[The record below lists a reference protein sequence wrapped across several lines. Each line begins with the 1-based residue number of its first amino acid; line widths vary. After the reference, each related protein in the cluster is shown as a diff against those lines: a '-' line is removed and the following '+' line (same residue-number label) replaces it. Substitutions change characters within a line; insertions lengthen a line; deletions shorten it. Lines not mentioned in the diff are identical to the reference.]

1 MIQELVEFGKR
12 VTVDKNRAFKEE
24 HYSITLVIDKEG
36 QYQQFIVGERQ
47 SIEAE
52 VITAK
57 KGKARFL
64 LDKSEEVL
72 GISVVV
78 DKLEAFQKR
87 LEPFKEVES
96 LKPVFKF
103 YDKQN
108 PNGLRKAIIEYLNLS
123 DGYKDGNITFMV
135 DSTILLAMEEVQEA
149 INKHIQE
156 QEQTK
161 TKESEDLSAK
171 KTPYTTAIVIDE
183 NGEFQGFVVNDNQS
197 VRTKPIFVK
206 KKESYLLLGRCED
219 VLGITE
225 AGVDKK
231 HKLFLDKLL
240 QYKKDLHSIE
250 PVFKFYKDG
259 NGNGIK
265 KAISESV
272 IKFRKDST
280 EENITFMLMGESVL
294 LRNDE
299 VRAAIIKHFNENE
312 QKLSNGKICSI
323 CGKSDSPVLD
333 EPHGLVKMPKG
344 QSAGSALVSYNAKAF
359 ESYGLIGNLNSSICR
374 ECARNYIDGLSFLLS
389 YGHMVENKENDKKKS
404 YYHHKHRIN
413 ISDTTVALF
422 WTKQETEEVNPFMIY
437 DEPNEVEV
445 RNLFTSVLN
454 GDSSISSVVESNM
467 FYSLTLS
474 SAAARIAVRDWTAI
488 SLEVYKCNLADWFQD
503 IEIQDYNGKLIYSPL
518 RLLIN
523 AFQRR
528 KKQGERAKSD
538 LVSKARIGS
547 ILWNAAIKGR
557 SYKIPLEILQSV
569 LNRIY
574 VEGEFSPYRAA
585 IIKLIINRN
594 TNKNMKSHLDESN
607 RSIAYMCGRLFAVI
621 ESMQWKAIGNV
632 NSGIKERFF
641 AATVSQP
648 AYVLGSLLTKN
659 VPIYQHK
666 IGGYLAKELDEIA
679 GIISE
684 RGSFPQRFT
693 LIEQGEFALG
703 YYFQRTHKVNNEKL
717 GNANS

>member
-12 VTVDKNRAFKEE
+12 VFKEKSRALKGDT
-24 HYSITLVIDKEG
+24 YSIILVIDELGVFQK
-36 QYQQFIVGERQ
+36 FIIGEKQ
-47 SIEAE
+47 DILAEA
-52 VITAK
+52 ITAK
-57 KGKARFL
+57 KGKSRFL
-64 LDKSEEVL
+64 LDKCEEVL
-72 GISVVV
+72 GIGEGDVNKKHELFLK
-78 DKLEAFQKR
+78 KLECYKTLPV
-87 LEPFKEVES
+87 LEPI
-96 LKPVFKF
+96 FKF
-103 YDKQN
+103 YDEN
-108 PNGLRKAIIEYLNLS
+108 NINGLRKAKADFEKLERN
-123 DGYKDGNITFMV
+123 DQKGNITFMV
-135 DSTILLAMEEVQEA
+135 DATLLLKTEEVK
-149 INKHIQE
+149 N
-156 QEQTK
+156 
-161 TKESEDLSAK
+161 
-171 KTPYTTAIVIDE
+171 
-183 NGEFQGFVVNDNQS
+183 
-197 VRTKPIFVK
+197 
-206 KKESYLLLGRCED
+206 
-219 VLGITE
+219 
-225 AGVDKK
+225 
-231 HKLFLDKLL
+231 
-240 QYKKDLHSIE
+240 
-250 PVFKFYKDG
+250 
-259 NGNGIK
+259 
-265 KAISESV
+265 
-272 IKFRKDST
+272 
-280 EENITFMLMGESVL
+280 
-294 LRNDE
+294 
-299 VRAAIIKHFNENE
+299 AIIKRFEEEE
-312 QKLSNGKICSI
+312 QKLVNGRICSI
-323 CGKSDSPVLD
+323 CGSSQIPVLD

-344 QSAGSALVSYNAKAF
+344 QSAGSALVSYNEKAF

-389 YGHMVENKENDKKKS
+389 YGHMVENKENDKKKP
-404 YYHHKHRIN
+404 YYHYKHRIN
-413 ISDTTVALF
+413 ISDTTVVLF

-445 RNLFTSVLN
+445 RNLFESVLN
-454 GDSSISSVVESNM
+454 GDSRIGSVVESNM

-518 RLLIN
+518 RLLIS

-547 ILWNAAIKGR
+547 ILWNVAIKGR

-607 RSIAYMCGRLFAVI
+607 RSIAYMCGRLFAII

-679 GIISE
+679 GSISE